1 MTILH
6 FDPVFL
12 QIVDDPAGY
21 YHLASPSSNIIDL
34 SNQSTFSDF
43 FFQLRC
49 RLFPYRL
56 FLLSLTANDTDIL
69 MLLDQRIELC
79 HRQFKSDLAVF
90 LRKCLADLKYIFS
103 FVV

>member
-1 MTILH
+1 MLILH
-6 FDPVFL
+6 LDPVFL
-12 QIVDDPAGY
+12 QIVDDPAGH
-21 YHLASPSSNIIDL
+21 YHLGSPSSDAVDL
-34 SNQSTFSDF
+34 PDECAFPGF
-43 FFQLRC
+43 FFQLRRC
-49 RLFPYRL
+49 LFPYRFFIL
-56 FLLSLTANDTDIL
+56 ALPADDTDVL